1 MAFATLFVYV
11 VIIVHV
17 EGTPDV
23 DCSIPALLND
33 DENVPLDDA
42 ELNQFDET
50 FVLGGLA
57 SCQSI
62 FFIEVQPL
70 QQ

>member
-1 MAFATLFVYV
+1 MAYATLFVYV
-11 VIIVHV
+11 VIIAHA

-23 DCSIPALLND
+23 DCAISALLND

-42 ELNQFDET
+42 EFNQFDEI
-50 FVLGGLA
+50 VLLGGLA